1 MATFRYKGYSK
12 IGELQAG
19 LVEAADREAVLNQL
33 RSQDIFCF
41 EVIQEREKEVQ
52 SRPLKLKELTSFCR
66 QLSSMLTAGI
76 NMSRALDTMYRSNAN
91 KRIRDTALTLYE
103 SVLKGQPLSESMR
116 QLGKTFPELL
126 ISMVETG
133 EMSGTLEEILETM
146 AAHYEQELQM
156 KKKAQSALIYPAIL
170 SIVSIIVV
178 VFMLTFVLPTFVKMY
193 DGVDLPVPTQ
203 IIMRLS
209 DFVRTQWGLLLG
221 VLLGLALLIPSL
233 MSLKKVR
240 IRVKKTLLY
249 LPVVGRLLR
258 TILTAR
264 FASTFAVLYSSG
276 IGILQST
283 DILSRVVNNDYV
295 EQRLLEVKDRLQEG
309 QLLSAALEQMNV
321 FDRVLVTMVAV
332 GEESG
337 TMDSMLQKSG
347 KNFQKEAE
355 MALTQMVALIE
366 PLMIVLLGVV
376 VGFIVLAMILP
387 VFSMYQQIM

>member
-1 MATFRYKGYSK
+1 MGY
-12 IGELQAG
+12 
-19 LVEAADREAVLNQL
+19 VEAADREEVLNRL
-33 RSQDIFCF
+33 RTQGIFCF
-41 EVIQEREKEVQ
+41 ELLQEKEKQ
-52 SRPLKLKELTSFCR
+52 AEGHPLKLKELTNFCR

-76 NMSRALDTMYRSNAN
+76 NMSRSLDTMYRSNVN
-91 KRIRDTALTLYE
+91 KRIRATSLTLYE

-133 EMSGTLEEILETM
+133 EASGTLEEILENM

-170 SIVSIIVV
+170 SGVSVLVV
-178 VFMLTFVLPTFVKMY
+178 IFMLTFVLPTFVKMY

-203 IIMRLS
+203 IVMRMS

-221 VLLGLALLIPSL
+221 ALLVLALLIPAL
-233 MSLKKVR
+233 MSVKKVR
-240 IRVKKTLLY
+240 IAVKKCQLG
-249 LPVVGRLLR
+249 LPVVGKLLR

-295 EQRLLEVKDRLQEG
+295 EQGLLQVKDRLQEG
-309 QLLSAALEQMNV
+309 TLLSDALEQMNI
-321 FDRVLVTMVAV
+321 FDRVLITMIAV

-337 TMDSMLQKSG
+337 TMDSMLKKSG
-347 KNFQKEAE
+347 SNFQREAE
-355 MALTQMVALIE
+355 MALTQMVAMIE
-366 PLMIVLLGVV
+366 PLMIVLLGLV